1 MCSAITNPTMTTF
14 APFQQLPQPVASMS
28 SKPKRKRSF
37 EDEPD
42 EEQIMGLDATKH
54 IRTLPPSVEGPGGFA
69 FPINMPDLV
78 ADASTSA
85 STSDVM
91 DHDMD
96 FEMDDAEPTRQPPQY
111 SYAEGGSG
119 GFMFG
124 PGADEDEMS
133 DDSDG
138 KGYPNLDIYPS
149 QHSSTFYAAPVSPQ
163 TAWSAQSFATNL
175 APPVSPGLMQPTAS
189 APLGQDATPVELA
202 RSQHGPHC
210 ISIPK
215 LKMSDYPD
223 PSGGRSLWA
232 VCPDCGAMER
242 AS

>member
-1 MCSAITNPTMTTF
+1 LLT
-14 APFQQLPQPVASMS
+14 PQ
-28 SKPKRKRSF
+28 
-37 EDEPD
+37 
-42 EEQIMGLDATKH
+42 H

-124 PGADEDEMS
+124 PGADEMS

-210 ISIPK
+210 TSIPK

>member
-1 MCSAITNPTMTTF
+1 MTTF
-14 APFQQLPQPVASMS
+14 APFQQIPQPLAGMS
-28 SKPKRKRSF
+28 TKPKRKRTF
-37 EDEPD
+37 DDEPD
-42 EEQIMGLDATKH
+42 QDEVMGLDATKH
-54 IRTLPPSVEGPGGFA
+54 LRTLPPSVEGPGGFA

-85 STSDVM
+85 SASDVM

-96 FEMDDAEPTRQPPQY
+96 FEMDDAETTRQPPQY

-133 DDSDG
+133 DDDS
-138 KGYPNLDIYPS
+138 KGYPNLDIYPATAMDDNPS
-149 QHSSTFYAAPVSPQ
+149 AFYPANVSPQ

-175 APPVSPGLMQPTAS
+175 APPVSPGLMQPSPS
-189 APLGQDATPVELA
+189 APLGEDATPVELA
-202 RSQHGPHC
+202 RSQHGPQC
-210 ISIPK
+210 TSIPK

>member
-1 MCSAITNPTMTTF
+1 MSTF
-14 APFQQLPQPVASMS
+14 APFQPVQPQQQIQQPIASMS

-37 EDEPD
+37 DDEPD
-42 EEQIMGLDATKH
+42 HEEVMGLDATKH
-54 IRTLPPSVEGPGGFA
+54 VRTLPPSVEGPGGFA

-85 STSDVM
+85 SASDVM

-96 FEMDDAEPTRQPPQY
+96 FEMDGAELTRQPPQY
-111 SYAEGGSG
+111 SYSEGGSA

-133 DDSDG
+133 DDSDY

-149 QHSSTFYAAPVSPQ
+149 VPQ
-163 TAWSAQSFATNL
+163 TAWSAQSYATNL
-175 APPVSPGLMQPTAS
+175 GPPTSMGLMQPAPS
-189 APLGQDATPVELA
+189 APLGDDATAVDLA

-210 ISIPK
+210 TSIPK

-223 PSGGRSLWA
+223 ASGGRSLWA
-232 VCPDCGAMER
+232 VCTDCGQMQRQE
-242 AS
+242 